1 MTPFLRPF
9 FIWNKFL
16 CFHLF
21 AYFFKRK
28 IQVKL
33 PELTL
38 KAYGSFHVKST
49 QKMDDPV
56 HTICPMAQDTKTV
69 QTICADC
76 HPSGFSSN
84 LVRPMH
90 IQSNLATPN
99 FYPIREVFL
108 ELWSV

>member
-49 QKMDDPV
+49 QKMDDP
-56 HTICPMAQDTKTV
+56 
-69 QTICADC
+69 
-76 HPSGFSSN
+76 SGFSSN